1 MSRLYQFAVISLIVL
16 GLLTIISMILAIT
29 VSSYF
34 WIAFVIFL
42 ILLLPVIWL
51 FIKRSSKGKSSFW
64 LGGYSPLS
72 GSESSLDNY

>member
-1 MSRLYQFAVISLIVL
+1 MSRLYQFVVILLIVFS
-16 GLLTIISMILAIT
+16 LLTIISIILSIT

-42 ILLLPVIWL
+42 IILLPVIWF
-51 FIKRSSKGKSSFW
+51 FIKNKSKGKTSFF

-72 GSESSLDNY
+72 SSESSLANY